1 MSTVQH
7 DELIGKVQ
15 ALAQLPDRGS
25 AEHTTRAVLTTLA
38 ERVPPGLA
46 DHLAAQLSPGLA
58 ESITATTDEAERAGA
73 GHGHAE
79 RFDLTAFAGRV
90 AARVGTTEEA
100 AIQQSASVL
109 EVLDAAVTPEIME
122 KVAAALPADI
132 RELLPISRADDS
144 GT

>member
-1 MSTVQH
+1 MQH
-7 DELIGKVQ
+7 DELVGKVQ
-15 ALAQLPDRGS
+15 AFAQLPDRGS
-25 AEHTTRAVLTTLA
+25 AEHTARAVLATLA

-58 ESITATTDEAERAGA
+58 ESITATTAQHERTRAD
-73 GHGHAE
+73 HGHAE
-79 RFDLTAFAGRV
+79 RFDLTVFAGRV

-122 KVAAALPADI
+122 KVAATLPADI
-132 RELLPISRADDS
+132 RELLPSGRADDS